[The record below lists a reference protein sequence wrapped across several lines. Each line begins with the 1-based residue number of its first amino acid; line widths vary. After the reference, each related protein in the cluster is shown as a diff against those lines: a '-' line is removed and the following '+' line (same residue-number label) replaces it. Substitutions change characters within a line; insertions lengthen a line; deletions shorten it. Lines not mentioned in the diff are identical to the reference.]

1 MARGLPSLVRESF
14 FASAADMVAIKEFAE
29 RLGWPEG
36 AVTEVHVVVEH
47 GRLKV
52 TVVRLDGAERNQS

>member
-1 MARGLPSLVRESF
+1 MVRPLPLLVRESF
-14 FASAADMVAIKEFAE
+14 YADDADKVAIKEFAD
-29 RLGWPEG
+29 RLGWSDG
-36 AVTEVHVVVEH
+36 AVTEAHVVVEH